1 MEPVSMTE
9 TRGKEYCGRKACAS
23 MKTENKEEEE
33 EESWRKEDDRVKRGW
48 HLERNIDEKYAGCVV
63 EFLLLLHEVGQSE
76 KKKKKEH
83 TYTHNT
89 TPNTIEASQLV
100 ASFRDE

>member
-23 MKTENKEEEE
+23 MKTENEEE

-76 KKKKKEH
+76 KKKKKNTH
-83 TYTHNT
+83 THT
-89 TPNTIEASQLV
+89 TPHLIPLRPAS
-100 ASFRDE
+100 

>member
-76 KKKKKEH
+76 KKKKKNTH
-83 TYTHNT
+83 THT
-89 TPNTIEASQLV
+89 TPHLIPLRPAS
-100 ASFRDE
+100 